1 MKNKIKQIGYG
12 ISTAILLLP
21 FMKVFAATQ
30 WAPTGTDG
38 KYWNVADTQDTSG
51 GNLSDKSVLVLI
63 ATAMRWLLIVVGIA
77 GVMGFTIGGLMY
89 IMSAGD
95 EKKAEKAKTAII
107 ASITGIV
114 VAIAGV
120 IALNAAQTFLGGTE
134 TF

>member
-21 FMKVFAATQ
+21 FAKVSAYEVDPGVTGGNYWSVNAT
-30 WAPTGTDG
+30 
-38 KYWNVADTQDTSG
+38 DTTAG
-51 GNLSDKSVLVLI
+51 GNLSDTSVLVLI

-95 EKKAEKAKTAII
+95 EKKAGTAKNAII

-120 IALNAAQTFLGGTE
+120 IALNAAETFLSGTE